1 VQHYNAMQVG
11 AFTVLEARKAQ
22 LHDEREH
29 VQVRRDA
36 LFARLDLERLLAGGL
51 PAAAFT
57 PSPSPAI
64 DVVPDPSV
72 RLPARTAP

>member
-11 AFTVLEARKAQ
+11 AFNVLDARIAQ
-22 LHDEREH
+22 LHDERE
-29 VQVRRDA
+29 QVTLRRDA
-36 LFARLDLERLLAGGL
+36 VFARLDFERLLAGGL

-64 DVVPDPSV
+64 DAVPDPSV
-72 RLPARTAP
+72 RLPARTTP